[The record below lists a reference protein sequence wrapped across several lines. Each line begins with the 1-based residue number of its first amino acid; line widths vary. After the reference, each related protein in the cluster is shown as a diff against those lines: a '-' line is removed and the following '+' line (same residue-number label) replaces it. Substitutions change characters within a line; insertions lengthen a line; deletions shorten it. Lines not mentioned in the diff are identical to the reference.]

1 MGRFQVLWNRDT
13 NERVVEKLIAD
24 ALTVD
29 DDPMDRA
36 EAIAYVERQLAYAI
50 EAAAAWFDSEVP
62 DSKRQ
67 LRAGAHYLAVSAQA
81 TIAHDLA
88 HSLAM
93 TEREVWLAG
102 RESERGS

>member
-24 ALTVD
+24 AFTVD

-50 EAAAAWFDSEVP
+50 EAAAAWFDSEP
-62 DSKRQ
+62 ADSKRRD
-67 LRAGAHYLAVSAQA
+67 RAGAHYLAISAQA
-81 TIAHDLA
+81 DHAHDLA
-88 HSLAM
+88 RDLVIA
-93 TEREVWLAG
+93 ER
-102 RESERGS
+102 ERGS